1 MQDAVK
7 SLENTRF
14 RGVADAMAIYQKY
27 NLVSVIE
34 AFLDKIYFDSEVR
47 PCLDAVPDSMGIEE
61 MVGTEVD
68 LMDVKTLIDLKARGV
83 SAEEVRRAGFLP
95 YRLKAQEVVRISEA
109 SLDSIPRVL
118 SKTRYA
124 DLAQPIQNALDPAK
138 GEGLDRVMRS
148 EIQRRT
154 KPLMFRWAISFG
166 YVLGYLREV
175 ETEANNLIS
184 IVTGKELGLGESEIE
199 ATLCA

>member
-1 MQDAVK
+1 
-7 SLENTRF
+7 
-14 RGVADAMAIYQKY
+14 MAIYQKY

-34 AFLDKIYFDSEVR
+34 AFLDKIYFDSELR
-47 PCLDAVPDSMGIEE
+47 PCLDAVPGSGGVEE

-68 LMDVKTLIDLKARGV
+68 LMEVKTLVDLKARGV
-83 SAEEVRRAGFLP
+83 SADDVRQAGFLP
-95 YRLKAQEVVRISEA
+95 YGLKAEEVARISEA

-138 GEGLDRVMRS
+138 AEALDRVMRS

-154 KPLMFRWAISFG
+154 KRLMFSWALSLG
-166 YVLGYLREV
+166 YVLGYLGEV
-175 ETEANNLIS
+175 ETEANNLVS
-184 IVTGKELGLGESEIE
+184 IVTGKELGLGESEIA
-199 ATLCA
+199 ATLCV